1 MPQPTRRRCRH
12 PLVSRLWPAPRRC
25 PQGGR
30 RREDAFI
37 ARSRRSEVS
46 LRSQGRG
53 VRGGAPYISDTF
65 KKERDARRRHR
76 RQLRQRSEEGFLPEM
91 LDHHQPVPA
100 SHRPPSN
107 LPKTSTKPAPQSTEG
122 SLPSAPAP
130 AKAVPRARPTRCRA
144 LDAHHRHHHRADLT
158 PSPSPGL
165 GAVGHRRHAAGT
177 APRGDNE
184 QAAAENPR
192 RTPGSSHARPD
203 PASASLP
210 VGHRSMRAQL

>member
-1 MPQPTRRRCRH
+1 M
-12 PLVSRLWPAPRRC
+12 
-25 PQGGR
+25 
-30 RREDAFI
+30 
-37 ARSRRSEVS
+37 
-46 LRSQGRG
+46 
-53 VRGGAPYISDTF
+53 RGGAPYIDDASR
-65 KKERDARRRHR
+65 KERDAHRRRR
-76 RQLRQRSEEGFLPEM
+76 RQLRQRPEEGFLPEM

-144 LDAHHRHHHRADLT
+144 LDAHHRHRHRADLT

-165 GAVGHRRHAAGT
+165 GAGGHRRHAAGT

-210 VGHRSMRAQL
+210 AGHRSTTEAPAPPSRAGTVTHRGSAEIRSTTPPSRAPPRERQEHHQAPLPRDVYCPSGCV